1 MKGIF
6 DRGFPR
12 MVHFQQN
19 KHMPD
24 LPSIKT
30 LFSLSKET
38 VGLLS
43 FLAVFIGTGAGVGF
57 LFGRAKLGNIFIDI
71 YISLAVSGALLGV
84 LPFDSVPT
92 AGAILFCILLA
103 FLIAIDQ
110 HMFEL
115 HIQSSAYDLFWRVFV
130 MGILVTGMTA
140 SVLVSLLPAKMVA
153 SFTVVPLHLYFGTP
167 LASALWLSLPLL
179 VLIFMNKRLR

>member
-1 MKGIF
+1 
-6 DRGFPR
+6 
-12 MVHFQQN
+12 
-19 KHMPD
+19 MPD

-43 FLAVFIGTGAGVGF
+43 FFAIFVGTGAGVGF
-57 LFGRAKLGNIFIDI
+57 LFGRGKLGNIFLDI

-84 LPFDSVPT
+84 LPFDNIPT
-92 AGAILFCILLA
+92 GGAILFCILLA

-110 HMFEL
+110 HLFEL
-115 HIQSSAYDLFWRVFV
+115 HISSSAYDIFWRVFV
-130 MGILVTGMTA
+130 MGLLVTGMA
-140 SVLVSLLPAKMVA
+140 VSALVSLLPAKTVA
-153 SFTVVPLHLYFGTP
+153 SFTLAPLHVYFGTP

-179 VLIFMNKRLR
+179 VLIFMNKRLK